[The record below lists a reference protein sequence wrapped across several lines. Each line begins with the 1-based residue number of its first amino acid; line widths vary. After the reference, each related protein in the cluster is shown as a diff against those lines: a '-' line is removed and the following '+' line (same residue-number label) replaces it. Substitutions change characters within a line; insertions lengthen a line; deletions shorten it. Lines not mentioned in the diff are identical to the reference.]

1 MTIINDKA
9 IKTPDSIENLMINIM
24 NTDIKMD
31 VRVQNAALLTTIQM
45 RIDKLLNA
53 FHDEYEVYIR
63 EMLAEKE
70 AIENAIGHNY

>member
-9 IKTPDSIENLMINIM
+9 IQTPDSIENLMINIM
-24 NTDIKMD
+24 NTELKMD

-53 FHDEYEVYIR
+53 FHDEYEVYIK

-70 AIENAIGHNY
+70 ALEDAIGHNY

>member
-1 MTIINDKA
+1 MTMINDKA

-53 FHDEYEVYIR
+53 FHDEYEVYIK

-70 AIENAIGHNY
+70 ALEDAIGHNY

>member
-9 IKTPDSIENLMINIM
+9 IQTPDSIENLMINIM
-24 NTDIKMD
+24 NTEIKMD

-53 FHDEYEVYIR
+53 FHDEYEVYIK

-70 AIENAIGHNY
+70 ALENAIGHNY

>member
-1 MTIINDKA
+1 MTMINDKA

-53 FHDEYEVYIR
+53 FHDEYEVYIK

-70 AIENAIGHNY
+70 ALENAIGHNY

>member
-1 MTIINDKA
+1 MTMINDKA

-70 AIENAIGHNY
+70 ALENAIGHNY

>member
-1 MTIINDKA
+1 MTMINDKA

-53 FHDEYEVYIR
+53 FHDEYEIYIT
-63 EMLAEKE
+63 EMLKEKE
-70 AIENAIGHNY
+70 ALEDAIGHNY

>member
-9 IKTPDSIENLMINIM
+9 IQTPDSIENLMINIM

-53 FHDEYEVYIR
+53 FHDEY
-63 EMLAEKE
+63 
-70 AIENAIGHNY
+70 

>member
-9 IKTPDSIENLMINIM
+9 IQTPDSIENLMINIM

-53 FHDEYEVYIR
+53 FHDEYEVYIK

-70 AIENAIGHNY
+70 ALEDAIGHNY

>member
-9 IKTPDSIENLMINIM
+9 IQTPDSIENLMINIM

-53 FHDEYEVYIR
+53 FHDEYEVYIK

-70 AIENAIGHNY
+70 ALENAIGHNY

>member
-9 IKTPDSIENLMINIM
+9 IQTPDSIENLMINIM

-53 FHDEYEVYIR
+53 FHDEYEIYIT
-63 EMLAEKE
+63 EMLKEKE
-70 AIENAIGHNY
+70 ALEDAIGHNY

>member
-1 MTIINDKA
+1 MTIINDRA
-9 IKTPDSIENLMINIM
+9 IKTPDSVENLMINIM

-53 FHDEYEVYIR
+53 FHDEYEVYIK

-70 AIENAIGHNY
+70 ALENAIGHNY

>member
-1 MTIINDKA
+1 MTMINDRA
-9 IKTPDSIENLMINIM
+9 IKTPDSVENLMINIM

-53 FHDEYEVYIR
+53 FHDEYEIYIK

-70 AIENAIGHNY
+70 ALENAIGHNY

>member
-1 MTIINDKA
+1 MTMINDKA
-9 IKTPDSIENLMINIM
+9 IKTPDSVENLMINIM

-53 FHDEYEVYIR
+53 FHDEYEIYIK

-70 AIENAIGHNY
+70 ALKDAIGHNY

>member
-1 MTIINDKA
+1 MTIINEKA
-9 IKTPDSIENLMINIM
+9 IQTPDSIENLMINIM

-53 FHDEYEVYIR
+53 FHDEYEVYIK

-70 AIENAIGHNY
+70 ALENAIGHNY

>member
-9 IKTPDSIENLMINIM
+9 IQTPDSIENLMINIM
-24 NTDIKMD
+24 NTELKMD

-70 AIENAIGHNY
+70 ALENAIGHNY

>member
-1 MTIINDKA
+1 MTIINDRA
-9 IKTPDSIENLMINIM
+9 IKTPDSVENLMINIM

-53 FHDEYEVYIR
+53 FHDEYEIYIK

-70 AIENAIGHNY
+70 ALENAIGHNY

>member
-9 IKTPDSIENLMINIM
+9 IQTPDSIENLMINIM
-24 NTDIKMD
+24 NTELKMD

-53 FHDEYEVYIR
+53 FHDEYEVYIK

-70 AIENAIGHNY
+70 ALENAIGHNY

>member
-9 IKTPDSIENLMINIM
+9 IQTPDSIENLMINIM

-63 EMLAEKE
+63 ETLAEKE
-70 AIENAIGHNY
+70 ALENAISHNY